1 MPIKGCK
8 ERIIKSC
15 LTPCLYV
22 LVTIQISI
30 GVMVIITSEYFKNL
44 LGRYVPEI
52 EQNEIDVKL
61 FLFELFGC
69 NVFLSYIGGLPLLRR
84 LSDSYTNHLSSL
96 LKLWQFFIFTA
107 SLNGI
112 FGGYMINGSRKFLKQ
127 TIETTLFRGI
137 DVYYT
142 DPEWRLI
149 WDGFQYHEQCCGVV
163 GFKDWQSLSWMIN
176 QDESSNVR
184 RCNTNL

>member
-112 FGGYMINGSRKFLKQ
+112 CGGFMINGSRKFLKQ